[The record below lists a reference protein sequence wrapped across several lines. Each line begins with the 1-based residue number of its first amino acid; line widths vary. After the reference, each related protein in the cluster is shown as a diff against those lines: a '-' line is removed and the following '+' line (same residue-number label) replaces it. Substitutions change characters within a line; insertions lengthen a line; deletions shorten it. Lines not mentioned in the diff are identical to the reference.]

1 MLPKLHQKRKDYYI
15 MKVDVRNNNVDQAL
29 RILKKK
35 LQIDGLFN
43 ELRER
48 EHFVSRG
55 EKRRRAKAAG
65 IRRCKKDEKKRREE
79 LGF

>member
-1 MLPKLHQKRKDYYI
+1 MR
-15 MKVDVRNNNVDQAL
+15 VTVRNNNVDQAL

-35 LQIDGLFN
+35 LQVDGLFN

-65 IRRCKKDEKKRREE
+65 RRRRLRDQQKRKDE
-79 LGF
+79 LGV

>member
-1 MLPKLHQKRKDYYI
+1 MR
-15 MKVDVRNNNVDQAL
+15 VDVRKNYVDQAL
-29 RILKKK
+29 MILKKK
-35 LQIDGLFN
+35 LQMDGLFN

-48 EHFVSRG
+48 EHFTSKG

-65 IRRCKKDEKKRREE
+65 RRRCLKEHQKRKEE

>member
-1 MLPKLHQKRKDYYI
+1 MR
-15 MKVDVRNNNVDQAL
+15 VDVRKNNVDQAL

-65 IRRCKKDEKKRREE
+65 KRRNQKDKRKRQEE

>member
-1 MLPKLHQKRKDYYI
+1 

-35 LQIDGLFN
+35 LLLDGFFN

-48 EHFVSRG
+48 EHFSSKG
-55 EKRRRAKAAG
+55 EKRRHAKAAS
-65 IRRCKKDEKKRREE
+65 IRRCKKEQKKRKEE

>member
-1 MLPKLHQKRKDYYI
+1 MR
-15 MKVDVRNNNVDQAL
+15 VDVRNNNVDQAM

-35 LQIDGLFN
+35 LMLDGLFN

-65 IRRCKKDEKKRREE
+65 IRRCKKEQNKRKEE

>member
-1 MLPKLHQKRKDYYI
+1 MR
-15 MKVDVRNNNVDQAL
+15 VDVRKNNVGQAL

-35 LQIDGLFN
+35 LQQDGLFN

-48 EHFVSRG
+48 EHFTSKG

-65 IRRCKKDEKKRREE
+65 RRRFQKEQNKRREE

>member
-1 MLPKLHQKRKDYYI
+1 MR
-15 MKVDVRNNNVDQAL
+15 VDVRKNNVDQAL

-35 LQIDGLFN
+35 LQMDGLFN
-43 ELRER
+43 ELRGR

-65 IRRCKKDEKKRREE
+65 RRRVLKDQKKRREE

>member
-1 MLPKLHQKRKDYYI
+1 
-15 MKVDVRNNNVDQAL
+15 MKVDVRKNNVDQAL

-48 EHFVSRG
+48 EHFTSKS

-65 IRRCKKDEKKRREE
+65 RRRVLKDQRKRKEE
-79 LGF
+79 LGL

>member
-1 MLPKLHQKRKDYYI
+1 MR
-15 MKVDVRNNNVDQAL
+15 VDVRKNNVDQAL

-65 IRRCKKDEKKRREE
+65 KRRNQKEQRKRQEE

>member
-1 MLPKLHQKRKDYYI
+1 MR
-15 MKVDVRNNNVDQAL
+15 VDVRNNNVEQAL

-35 LQIDGLFN
+35 LQLDGLFN

-48 EHFVSRG
+48 QHFVSRG

-65 IRRCKKDEKKRREE
+65 KRRCLKDQKKRQEE

>member
-1 MLPKLHQKRKDYYI
+1 MR
-15 MKVDVRNNNVDQAL
+15 VDVRKNNVDQAL

-35 LQIDGLFN
+35 LQQDGLFN

-48 EHFVSRG
+48 EHFISKG

-65 IRRCKKDEKKRREE
+65 RRRCLKEQQKRKEE

>member
-1 MLPKLHQKRKDYYI
+1 

-35 LQIDGLFN
+35 LQLDGMFN

-48 EHFVSRG
+48 HHFLSRG
-55 EKRRRAKAAG
+55 EKRRKAKAAG
-65 IRRCKKDEKKRREE
+65 IRRCKKEQKTRREE
-79 LGF
+79 MGY

>member
-1 MLPKLHQKRKDYYI
+1 MR
-15 MKVDVRNNNVDQAL
+15 VTVRNNNVDQAL

-35 LQIDGLFN
+35 LQVDGLFN

-48 EHFVSRG
+48 EHFTSRG

-65 IRRCKKDEKKRREE
+65 RRRVQKEHQKRKEE

>member
-1 MLPKLHQKRKDYYI
+1 

-35 LQIDGLFN
+35 LQLDGMFN

-55 EKRRRAKAAG
+55 EKRRHAKAAG
-65 IRRCKKDEKKRREE
+65 IRRLKKEEKKRREE
-79 LGF
+79 LRL

>member
-1 MLPKLHQKRKDYYI
+1 

-35 LQIDGLFN
+35 LQLDGMFN

-55 EKRRRAKAAG
+55 EKRRRSKAAG
-65 IRRCKKDEKKRREE
+65 IRRCKKELNKRKEE

>member
-1 MLPKLHQKRKDYYI
+1 
-15 MKVDVRNNNVDQAL
+15 MKVDVRNNNVDQGL

-35 LQIDGLFN
+35 LQLDGLFN

-55 EKRRRAKAAG
+55 EKRRKAKAAG

>member
-1 MLPKLHQKRKDYYI
+1 MR
-15 MKVDVRNNNVDQAL
+15 VTVRNNNVDQAL

-35 LQIDGLFN
+35 LQVDGLFN

-48 EHFVSRG
+48 EYFTSRG

-65 IRRCKKDEKKRREE
+65 RRRSLRDRQKRKEE
-79 LGF
+79 LGL

>member
-1 MLPKLHQKRKDYYI
+1 MR
-15 MKVDVRNNNVDQAL
+15 VDVRNNNVDQAL

-35 LQIDGLFN
+35 LLLDGLFN

-65 IRRCKKDEKKRREE
+65 IRRCRKELNKRKEE
-79 LGF
+79 LGY

>member
-1 MLPKLHQKRKDYYI
+1 
-15 MKVDVRNNNVDQAL
+15 MKADVRNNNVDQAL

-35 LQIDGLFN
+35 LQLDGMFN

-55 EKRRRAKAAG
+55 EKRRHAKAAG
-65 IRRCKKDEKKRREE
+65 IRRCKKEQKKRQEE

>member
-1 MLPKLHQKRKDYYI
+1 MR
-15 MKVDVRNNNVDQAL
+15 VDVRKNNVDQAL

-35 LQIDGLFN
+35 LQMDGLFN

-65 IRRCKKDEKKRREE
+65 RRRVLKEHQKRKEE

>member
-1 MLPKLHQKRKDYYI
+1 

-35 LQIDGLFN
+35 LQLDGMFN

-48 EHFVSRG
+48 EHFVSKG

-65 IRRCKKDEKKRREE
+65 RRRCLKEHQKRKEE
-79 LGF
+79 AGF